1 MNTLA
6 RLYRP
11 SLASLTDLY
20 ELTMAQGFWLH
31 GLHEREA
38 AFYLSFRDNPFG
50 GGYTVCCGLDRVA
63 EFLADFH
70 FAEEDIAYLGTLT
83 GGDGKPLFRA
93 EFLAWL
99 GDLRFSGNL
108 DAIPEGTIVFPQ
120 EPLLRVVAPL
130 ALAQL
135 VETPLLTFM
144 NYASL
149 VATKAARVCQAA
161 EGEPVLEFGLRRAQ
175 GVDGGLTASRAAYIG
190 GCAGTSNVLAGRLH
204 GIPVK
209 GTHAHSWVMC
219 FDSELEAFDRYAE
232 AMPNN
237 CVFLVDTYDTVRGVH
252 RAVEAGKHLRERG
265 HELAGVRLDSG
276 DLAWLS
282 KEARRILD
290 EGGFPNAF
298 VCASNDLDEHIIGSL
313 KREGAAIAVWGVGTR
328 LATAYD
334 QPALG
339 GVYKLSAIRD
349 ETGTWQPKI
358 KLSEHAV
365 KVTNPGLLQVHRHC
379 LRGEAVA
386 DAIVDE
392 LHAPENPRLV
402 IDPMDP
408 TRHKHIPEGTEV
420 VPLLEPVFRAG
431 QLVNPPP
438 DAHAARQRLRDQ
450 LGLFYEGIKRF
461 VNPHEYPVGL
471 EPGLHRRKTAMILAA
486 RQHPPFD

>member
-6 RLYRP
+6 QLYRP

-20 ELTMAQGFWLH
+20 ELTMAH
-31 GLHEREA
+31 GYWVHGMHEREA
-38 AFYLSFRDNPFG
+38 AFYLTFRSNPFN
-50 GGYTVCCGLDRVA
+50 GGYTVCCGLERIA
-63 EFLADFH
+63 EFLENFH
-70 FAEEDIAYLGTLT
+70 FAEEDIAYLRSLT
-83 GGDGKPLFRA
+83 GGDGEPLLQA
-93 EFLAWL
+93 GFLDWL
-99 GDLRFSGNL
+99 ADLRFTGDL
-108 DAIPEGTIVFPQ
+108 DAAPEGTIVFPH
-120 EPLLRVVAPL
+120 EPLLRIVAPL
-130 ALAQL
+130 ALAQII
-135 VETPLLTFM
+135 ETPLLTFL
-144 NYASL
+144 NYPSL
-149 VATKAARVCQAA
+149 VATKAARVCLAA

-175 GVDGGLTASRAAYIG
+175 GVDGGITASRSAYIG
-190 GCAGTSNVLAGRLH
+190 GCAGTSNVLAGRLY

-219 FDSELEAFDRYAE
+219 FDTELEAFERYAE

-237 CVFLVDTYDTVRGVH
+237 CVFLVDTYDTIRGVQH
-252 RAVEAGKHLRERG
+252 AVEVGKRLRERG

-290 EGGFPNAF
+290 EGGFPKAF
-298 VCASNDLDEHIIGSL
+298 VCASNDLDEHIIASL
-313 KREGAAIAVWGVGTR
+313 KREGATITVWGVGTR
-328 LATAYD
+328 LTTAYD

-349 ETGTWQPKI
+349 EAGVWQPRI

-365 KVTNPGLLQVHRHC
+365 KVTNPGLLQVHRH
-379 LRGEAVA
+379 LLKGEAVA

-392 LHAPENPRLV
+392 LHPVENPRLV

-408 TRHKHIPEGTEV
+408 TRHKHIPTDTQV

-431 QLVNPPP
+431 QLVNRPP
-438 DAHAARQRLRDQ
+438 DAHAARRRLQEQ
-450 LGLFYEGIKRF
+450 LGLFYEGITRF

-471 EPGLHRRKTAMILAA
+471 EPGLHQRKTQMILAA

>member
-1 MNTLA
+1 
-6 RLYRP
+6 
-11 SLASLTDLY
+11 
-20 ELTMAQGFWLH
+20 
-31 GLHEREA
+31 
-38 AFYLSFRDNPFG
+38 
-50 GGYTVCCGLDRVA
+50 
-63 EFLADFH
+63 
-70 FAEEDIAYLGTLT
+70 
-83 GGDGKPLFRA
+83 LFQR

-99 GDLRFSGNL
+99 GDLHFSGNL

-135 VETPLLTFM
+135 IETPLLTFL

-175 GVDGGLTASRAAYIG
+175 GVDGGLTASRSAYIG

-252 RAVEAGKHLRERG
+252 HAVAAGRRLRERG
-265 HELAGVRLDSG
+265 HELAGIRLDSG

-313 KREGAAIAVWGVGTR
+313 KREGATIAVWGVGTR

-358 KLSEHAV
+358 KLSEHAA
-365 KVTNPGLLQVHRHC
+365 KVTNPGLLQVHRHS

-402 IDPMDP
+402 IDPMDS

-431 QLVNPPP
+431 QLVNPLP
-438 DAHAARQRLRDQ
+438 DAHAARQRLKDQ
-450 LGLFYEGIKRF
+450 LGLFYEGITRF

-471 EPGLHRRKTAMILAA
+471 EPGLHRRKTAMILAT